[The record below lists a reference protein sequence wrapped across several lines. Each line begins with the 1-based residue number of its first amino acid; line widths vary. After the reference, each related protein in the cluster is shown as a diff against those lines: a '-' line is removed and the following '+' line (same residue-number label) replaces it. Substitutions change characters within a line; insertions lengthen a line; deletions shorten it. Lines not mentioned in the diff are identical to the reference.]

1 MNKIIGVSL
10 MDSRKPAE
18 AEPLGQKPIADLR
31 EWLARVEEIGE
42 LTRVS
47 QPVDRD
53 EEMSAISYL
62 VAKQQPSP
70 AVLFERPRGFDKSP
84 IGAKMLWN
92 ILGPSVKRVALTLEE
107 PADTPTVELIRRVK
121 DKLKRRLPPREV
133 PAGQA
138 PIYQNTITGKSIDL
152 NQLPIPRHWPLDG
165 GRYAGTGDAVITRD
179 PDSGYLNVGTYRMMV
194 QGKAQV
200 GLYLSPGK
208 DARLHITR
216 AWQQGKPINVAAAWG
231 IDPLFMLVGSQTFPK
246 NVSEYEYAGGIKG
259 EPIPV
264 VRGKTTDLL
273 IPANAELV
281 IEGVIRPNSVKAEGP
296 FGEFPGYYGRPE
308 AGCPLV
314 DITAVHYRSRPI
326 LTNALMADYPSCEQS
341 GFFSVIRSAKIWDD
355 LDKLGIPGIQGVYAH
370 PAAAG
375 GFGMTVIS
383 LEQRYAGHAA
393 QALAL
398 AAQVPG
404 GAVALAGGEP
414 GVVAQADGAF
424 QQFALAGFQAAQVMN
439 SPDDSLI
446 IAKLQRISDVRFFQN
461 FLFHTFHEE
470 SDHISSRDGIESIEV
485 TEIFSLDD
493 RRDTHVF
500 ALGSETPDI
509 LVFRAFD
516 KGPLILPLFYLRNL
530 ATVDG
535 ASVAGFIPDIKRLD
549 LFFVHDG
556 SALKDSFLKIS
567 DRMDTSLIHAREDSV
582 CSIFLAAPSRVRM
595 DGQFVKCFPAGPHEI
610 LRMSDGNGMVPP
622 DGDGLEILR
631 SHDRSSTPPSKSSH
645 L

>member
-1 MNKIIGVSL
+1 MNKLVGVPL
-10 MDSRKPAE
+10 TASRNPAD
-18 AEPLGQKPIADLR
+18 AKVPGHKPIADLR
-31 EWLARVEEIGE
+31 EWLSRVEEIGE
-42 LTRVS
+42 LTKVS

-70 AVLFERPRGFDKSP
+70 AVLFERARGFDKSP
-84 IGAKMLWN
+84 IGAKLLWN

-107 PADTPTVELIRRVK
+107 PANTPTVELIRRVMG
-121 DKLKRRLPPREV
+121 KLKLRLPPREV
-133 PAGQA
+133 PADQA
-138 PIYQNTITGKSIDL
+138 PIYQNTITGKHIDL

-179 PDSGYLNVGTYRMMV
+179 PDSGYLNIGTYRMMV
-194 QGKAQV
+194 QGKSQV

-216 AWQQGKPINVAAAWG
+216 AWQQGKPISVAAAWG

-281 IEGVIRPNSVKAEGP
+281 IEGIIRPNSVKAEGP

-314 DITAVHYRSRPI
+314 DVTAVHYRMQPI

-355 LDKLGIPGIQGVYAH
+355 LDKLGIPGIHGVYAH

-393 QALAL
+393 QVLAL

-404 GAVALAGGEP
+404 GAYYTKWIIAVDEDVDPTDMDQVIWAMASRCNPIDDIDILRNTWSTWLDPTQNPPEKRPYGSKALINACKEHRHLPVFSKRTTLRKKAYDQVAARWSELGLPGKIPAVRAFETENKVMYHEVGGFEP
-414 GVVAQADGAF
+414 GRQPGEKKPI
-424 QQFALAGFQAAQVMN
+424 N
-439 SPDDSLI
+439 N
-446 IAKLQRISDVRFFQN
+446 K
-461 FLFHTFHEE
+461 
-470 SDHISSRDGIESIEV
+470 
-485 TEIFSLDD
+485 
-493 RRDTHVF
+493 
-500 ALGSETPDI
+500 
-509 LVFRAFD
+509 
-516 KGPLILPLFYLRNL
+516 
-530 ATVDG
+530 
-535 ASVAGFIPDIKRLD
+535 
-549 LFFVHDG
+549 
-556 SALKDSFLKIS
+556 
-567 DRMDTSLIHAREDSV
+567 
-582 CSIFLAAPSRVRM
+582 
-595 DGQFVKCFPAGPHEI
+595 VK
-610 LRMSDGNGMVPP
+610 
-622 DGDGLEILR
+622 
-631 SHDRSSTPPSKSSH
+631 KKK
-645 L
+645 